1 MQKLLKKAICLALV
15 LIMAVSA
22 SACGGTEQSSAPS
35 GTPSSGESEPGE
47 EKLDDVTLTIY
58 MPDSSQTTGGI
69 QSDPIAEQIKKETGV
84 TMDITIIDTN
94 KTQAMVASGD
104 LLDVNVLDS
113 LEYIEPLIK
122 TGAAAA
128 MDDYLQYAPEI
139 TENFQILIDY
149 SKSHLSA
156 GTGKVYALTARASD
170 STGAVWPGQ
179 NGAFVRWDYYK
190 ESGMPE
196 IDSVDAYLNLLADI
210 QKKHPT
216 TEDGKKVYGVASFV
230 DWGSFGYTEY
240 SILAKVKGIMPCG
253 ELQSYNLSD
262 LSFYDLYDDNNLWW
276 QNAAFNWK
284 ANQMGLLDP
293 ETYVQNHDTIVQKL
307 TEGRLFTSPVQW
319 EVGSLPLKSNQT
331 FLDVPF
337 ADTEEFTSW
346 VTRNSPLGYVARM
359 FVLSSK
365 MDETKMRSALRLLNW
380 LYSKEGNRIISN
392 GVEGGAWHTKED
404 GVATLTDEAIKAPFL
419 G

>member
-139 TENFQILIDY
+139 TENFQILCP
-149 SKSHLSA
+149 S
-156 GTGKVYALTARASD
+156 
-170 STGAVWPGQ
+170 
-179 NGAFVRWDYYK
+179 
-190 ESGMPE
+190 
-196 IDSVDAYLNLLADI
+196 LNLYRLMY
-210 QKKHPT
+210 KF
-216 TEDGKKVYGVASFV
+216 S
-230 DWGSFGYTEY
+230 
-240 SILAKVKGIMPCG
+240 L
-253 ELQSYNLSD
+253 NLCQHI
-262 LSFYDLYDDNNLWW
+262 F
-276 QNAAFNWK
+276 F
-284 ANQMGLLDP
+284 
-293 ETYVQNHDTIVQKL
+293 
-307 TEGRLFTSPVQW
+307 
-319 EVGSLPLKSNQT
+319 
-331 FLDVPF
+331 
-337 ADTEEFTSW
+337 
-346 VTRNSPLGYVARM
+346 
-359 FVLSSK
+359 
-365 MDETKMRSALRLLNW
+365 
-380 LYSKEGNRIISN
+380 
-392 GVEGGAWHTKED
+392 
-404 GVATLTDEAIKAPFL
+404 
-419 G
+419 